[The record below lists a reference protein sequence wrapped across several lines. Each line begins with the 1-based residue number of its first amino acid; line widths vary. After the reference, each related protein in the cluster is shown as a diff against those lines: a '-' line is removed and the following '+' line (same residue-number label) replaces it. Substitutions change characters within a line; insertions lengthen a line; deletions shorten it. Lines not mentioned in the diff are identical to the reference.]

1 MKKLN
6 WRVPLGIVMVLLGVL
21 AFLQSFNVIDMRG
34 EIWLLAFGLIFAA
47 VGASF
52 IYVLISDTNASWWAA
67 IPGMTLLG
75 LGAMMVLYS
84 FPAINLG
91 AVPAAIFLGSIAA
104 SFWLIYYT
112 RRAFWWAIIP
122 AGVMTTIAII
132 VFLPE
137 ESSLGG
143 SVFFLGM
150 AATFALLGFVEVNGR
165 RMSWPWIPAGV
176 LAIMGVLIG
185 LTSTGI
191 SAIVWAVLLILAG
204 AFLVARP
211 YLMKK

>member
-1 MKKLN
+1 MKPFN
-6 WRVPLGIVMVLLGVL
+6 WRVPLGIVLVVLGVL
-21 AFLQSFNVIDMRG
+21 AFLQSFNVINMRG
-34 EIWLLAFGLIFAA
+34 EIWLLAFGVIFAA

-52 IYVLISDTNASWWAA
+52 IYALIADSNAWWAA
-67 IPGMTLLG
+67 IPGLTLLG
-75 LGAMMVLYS
+75 LGAMMVLFS
-84 FPAINLG
+84 FPSIELG
-91 AVPAAIFLGSIAA
+91 AIPPAIFLGSIAA
-104 SFWLIYYT
+104 SFWLIYYL

-122 AGVMTTIAII
+122 AGVMTTIAVI

-165 RMSWPWIPAGV
+165 RMTWPWIPAGV
-176 LAIMGVLIG
+176 LAVMGVLIG
-185 LTSTGI
+185 LTTTGI

>member
-1 MKKLN
+1 MKPFN
-6 WRVPLGIVMVLLGVL
+6 WRVPLGVVLVVLGVL
-21 AFLQSFNVIDMRG
+21 AFLQSFNIINMQG

-52 IYVLISDTNASWWAA
+52 IYALISDNNAWWAA
-67 IPGMTLLG
+67 IPGLTLLG

-84 FPAINLG
+84 FPAIELG
-91 AVPAAIFLGSIAA
+91 ALPAFIFLGSIAA
-104 SFWLIYYT
+104 SFWLIYYLQ
-112 RRAFWWAIIP
+112 RSFWWAIIP

-132 VFLPE
+132 VFIPE
-137 ESSLGG
+137 GSSLGG

-165 RMSWPWIPAGV
+165 RMTWPWIPAGV
-176 LAIMGVLIG
+176 LAVMGVLIG
-185 LTSTGI
+185 LTTSGL

>member
-1 MKKLN
+1 MKPFN
-6 WRVPLGIVMVLLGVL
+6 WRVPLGVVLVVLGVL
-21 AFLQSFNVIDMRG
+21 AFLQSFNILNMRG

-47 VGASF
+47 VGVSF
-52 IYVLISDTNASWWAA
+52 IYALIADHNAWWAA

-75 LGAMMVLYS
+75 LGVMMVLFS
-84 FPAINLG
+84 FPSISLG
-91 AVPAAIFLGSIAA
+91 ALPPFIFLGSIAA
-104 SFWLIYYT
+104 AFWLIYYLK
-112 RRAFWWAIIP
+112 RSNFWWAIIP

-132 VFLPE
+132 VFIPE
-137 ESSLGG
+137 GSSLGG

-150 AATFALLGFVEVNGR
+150 AATFALLGFVEINGR
-165 RMSWPWIPAGV
+165 RMTWPWIPAGV
-176 LAIMGVLIG
+176 LAVMGVLIG
-185 LTSTGI
+185 LTTSGW